1 MRPKIAKKAP
11 GERLVKRMPLRT
23 KWILCAAA
31 GILLFGFGLSV
42 VATAAFKKGMNEAF
56 YIWFLLG
63 LYGLILTSLGLVCLG
78 QAVRFRLLM
87 DINKKMNKQE
97 KELAKQIKKLNH
109 LGEVLRNKEDK
120 KVEKKEDKKDDR
132 KGKPNQ
138 RKVNEK
144 PKAEKQEN
152 PATTD
157 EV

>member
-42 VATAAFKKGMNEAF
+42 VTTAAFKKGMNEAF

-120 KVEKKEDKKDDR
+120 KVEKKEEKR
-132 KGKPNQ
+132 TIEKGSPIK
-138 RKVNEK
+138 EK
-144 PKAEKQEN
+144 
-152 PATTD
+152 
-157 EV
+157 

>member
-23 KWILCAAA
+23 KWLLCAAA

-42 VATAAFKKGMNEAF
+42 VTTAGYKKGANEEF
-56 YIWFLLG
+56 YVWFLLG
-63 LYGLILTSLGLVCLG
+63 LYGLIITNLGLVSLG
-78 QAVRFRLLM
+78 QAVRFRVLM

-120 KVEKKEDKKDDR
+120 KMEKKEDKKEER
-132 KGKPNQ
+132 KSKPQ
-138 RKVNEK
+138 QKKVNDRQ
-144 PKAEKQEN
+144 AVQKQEN